1 MRSLLNKLSGAAGLN
16 QAKKKEPVTQ
26 WRKATVKLIEK
37 MVTSMGEDWFALI
50 VEQEI
55 SKQSNTYFADMRA
68 GGWQLL
74 MSNWRG
80 DKRKIDGWVAKAPK
94 PRQRKLTI
102 AEAYIQ
108 EQLQDLN
115 PAHGPMRPQYL
126 ESRWY

>member
-1 MRSLLNKLSGAAGLN
+1 MN
-16 QAKKKEPVTQ
+16 QAKKREPVAQ
-26 WRKATVKLIEK
+26 WRKATVILIEK
-37 MVTSMGEDWFALI
+37 IVRSLGEDWFALI

-55 SKQSNTYFADMRA
+55 AKQSNTYFGDMRA
-68 GGWQLL
+68 GGWELL

-80 DKRKIDGWVAKAPK
+80 DKRKIDGWVAKAPM
-94 PRQRKLTI
+94 PGQRRLTV

-115 PAHGPMRPQYL
+115 ATHRPISAKHL

>member
-1 MRSLLNKLSGAAGLN
+1 LLHKLSGAFGLN
-16 QAKKKEPVTQ
+16 QAKKREPVAQ
-26 WRKATVKLIEK
+26 WRKATVILIEK
-37 MVTSMGEDWFALI
+37 IVRSLGEDWFALI

-55 SKQSNTYFADMRA
+55 AKQSNTYFGDMRA
-68 GGWQLL
+68 GGWELL

-80 DKRKIDGWVAKAPK
+80 NKRKIDGWVAKAPM
-94 PRQRKLTI
+94 PGQRRLTI

-115 PAHGPMRPQYL
+115 ATHRPISAKHL